1 MNGAWGARRGSVHAE
16 RCMEGAVYRAR
27 GLGGAAGSAWPRPIR
42 GIFPSIGCRISPHQ
56 LMARSK
62 IPHFIRGHK
71 IKDPKRVLYTFT
83 GRCR

>member
-16 RCMEGAVYRAR
+16 RCMEGAVYGAR
-27 GLGGAAGSAWPRPIR
+27 GLGGLPGRPGRGPLEGFFPLLAAGSA
-42 GIFPSIGCRISPHQ
+42 PHQ